1 MADNMDVM
9 DEAAVAAQTVVN
21 RRKQDPKGRDNEVNI
36 TVDDFNYTGAFLQ

>member
-9 DEAAVAAQTVVN
+9 DAVAGQTVVN
-21 RRKQDPKGRDNEVNI
+21 RRKQSPKGRDNEVNI